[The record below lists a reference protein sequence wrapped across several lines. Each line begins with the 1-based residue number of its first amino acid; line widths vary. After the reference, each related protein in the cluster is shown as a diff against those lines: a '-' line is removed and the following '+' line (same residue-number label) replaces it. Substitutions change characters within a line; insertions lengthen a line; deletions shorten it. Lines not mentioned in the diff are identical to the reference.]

1 MRDRPP
7 TLERRVEQAE
17 AQAALRSRLSAVAPR
32 MRRVLDVDEDA
43 TEVIDAADGADN
55 LEPT

>member
-17 AQAALRSRLSAVAPR
+17 AQAVLRARLSAAVAASPR
-32 MRRVLDVDEDA
+32 LRGRVADA
-43 TEVIDAADGADN
+43 DEVIDAADVADD
-55 LEPT
+55 LEHT

>member
-1 MRDRPP
+1 MRDRTP

-17 AQAALRSRLSAVAPR
+17 AQAVLDARLAQLAPR
-32 MRRVLDVDEDA
+32 MRRVLVVDEDA
-43 TEVIDAADGADN
+43 TEVIAAADVADD